1 MIPRMR
7 RSEPSTALASAR
19 RSYRT
24 RTQLLFSALLLVVLV
39 AVSMAFYRSNR
50 SFLLDY
56 IREINAGQ
64 AQSYARQLDAVFFR
78 ASYASA
84 AIAERSRVQ
93 RYIVGRSGEDSA
105 AEYGIIELLQL
116 FARANPEMSEIAVY
130 SVDSGRVV
138 TNRLATDAA
147 RVHDFGWFPHLRLA
161 TSTGPQLVYREDPVF
176 GTPMITLV
184 RRMDDEGRFA
194 GGIVVNLQMEGL
206 RRILGRGTEQSDRH
220 LYVVQNG
227 DRVVFSTDDADL
239 GQTPPESGRRLFL
252 ASAPGGLFNLEY
264 HLFSG
269 SSLFDEKMG
278 ELRRYLVALLVTT
291 LVVGSALSAVLA
303 GFAYR
308 PIRAIMETLEHP
320 DLSGH
325 DGRHPSAGE
334 PAGDEVR
341 YIEDSILR
349 IMASNRDLEKR
360 LAERFRSLSRA
371 HYANLQ
377 LQINPHFLYNT
388 LESLYWNCL
397 EVFDADDAV
406 PSSLLSLSRFL
417 RNVIAADAIAIP
429 LAEEMDIAEQYVS
442 LLRLRYENQ
451 LSIVWN
457 VPDGLRHVK
466 VPRLV
471 LQPLLENAF
480 YHGIKP
486 LRRPGTV
493 TVTAARVSGIV
504 TLDVTDDGKGMDERR
519 ATEVRDAFSGEID
532 LAADHIG
539 LTNVAQRLRILFDTR
554 AGVEI
559 RSAPGCGTTVRLTV
573 PDAPTSHDV
582 DKLTAPM

>member
-1 MIPRMR
+1 MSR
-7 RSEPSTALASAR
+7 RSRRSDAKTLLATAR
-19 RSYRT
+19 RSYRN
-24 RTQLLFSALLLVVLV
+24 RTQLVFSALLLVVLV
-39 AVSMAFYRSNR
+39 AVSMAFYRANR
-50 SFLLDY
+50 SFLVDY
-56 IREINAGQ
+56 IREINAME

-93 RYIVGRSGEDSA
+93 QYIVGRSREDSA
-105 AEYGIIELLQL
+105 AESGIIELLQL

-147 RVHDFGWFPHLRLA
+147 GAHDLGWLPHLRMA
-161 TSTGPQLVYREDPVF
+161 ASTGPQLVYREDPVF

-184 RRMDDEGRFA
+184 RRVDDEDAFA
-194 GGIVVNLQMEGL
+194 GGIVINLNVEVL
-206 RRILGRGTEQSDRH
+206 RRLLGRRAADADRH
-220 LYVVQNG
+220 LYTVQDG
-227 DRVVFSTDDADL
+227 ELVVFSTDEADL
-239 GQTPPESGRRLFL
+239 GRPPPDAAGRLFL
-252 ASAPGGLFNLEY
+252 ANAPGGLFNLAY
-264 HLFSG
+264 YLSSG
-269 SSLFDEKMG
+269 SSLFDAKMG

-320 DLSGH
+320 DRRARDRGH
-325 DGRHPSAGE
+325 KTARDVS
-334 PAGDEVR
+334 GDEVR
-341 YIEDSILR
+341 YIEDSIVR
-349 IMASNRDLEKR
+349 IMASNRDLEQR

-397 EVFDADDAV
+397 EVFDADDPV
-406 PSSLLSLSRFL
+406 PTSLLSLSRFL

-442 LLRLRYENQ
+442 LLRLRYDNQ
-451 LSIVWN
+451 LSLVWN
-457 VPDGLRHVK
+457 VPGQLRDVK

-493 TVTAARVSGIV
+493 IVTAARAGELV
-504 TLDVTDDGKGMDERR
+504 TLDVADDGKGMNDRKL
-519 ATEVRDAFSGEID
+519 TEVRDAFSGEID
-532 LAADHIG
+532 LAAAHIG
-539 LTNVAQRLRILFDTR
+539 LTNVAQRLRILFDTQ

-559 RSAPGCGTTVRLTV
+559 ESAPGRGTTVRLTI
-573 PDAPTSHDV
+573 PDDPTKHDV
-582 DKLTAPM
+582 DKLIAPM

>member
-1 MIPRMR
+1 MSR
-7 RSEPSTALASAR
+7 RTRGADAKTMLATAG
-19 RSYRT
+19 RSYRN
-24 RTQLLFSALLLVVLV
+24 RTQLVFSALLLVVLL
-39 AVSMAFYRSNR
+39 AVSMAFYRANR
-50 SFLLDY
+50 SFLVDY
-56 IREINAGQ
+56 IREINAME

-93 RYIVGRSGEDSA
+93 QYIVGPGGADSA
-105 AEYGIIELLQL
+105 AEFGIVELLQL

-138 TNRLATDAA
+138 TNRLATNAA
-147 RVHDFGWFPHLRLA
+147 GTHDFGWLPHLRMA

-176 GTPMITLV
+176 GTPIITLA
-184 RRMDDEGRFA
+184 RRIDDEDRFA
-194 GGIVVNLQMEGL
+194 GGIVINLNVEAL
-206 RRILGRGTEQSDRH
+206 RRVIGRRATDADRH
-220 LYVVQNG
+220 LYTVQDG
-227 DRVVFSTDDADL
+227 ELVVFSTDDADL
-239 GQTPPESGRRLFL
+239 GRSPPDPAGRLFL
-252 ASAPGGLFNLEY
+252 ADAPGDLFNLEY
-264 HLFSG
+264 YLSSG
-269 SSLFDEKMG
+269 SALFDEKMG
-278 ELRRYLVALLVTT
+278 ELRRYLVALLGTT
-291 LVVGSALSAVLA
+291 LVVGSAVSAVLA

-320 DLSGH
+320 DLSGR
-325 DGRHPSAGE
+325 GKGQASAPE

-349 IMASNRDLEKR
+349 IMASNRDLEER

-406 PSSLLSLSRFL
+406 PTSLLSLSRFL

-429 LAEEMDIAEQYVS
+429 LSEEMDIAEQYVS
-442 LLRLRYENQ
+442 LLRLRYDNQ
-451 LSIVWN
+451 LSLVWN
-457 VPDGLRHVK
+457 VPDHLRHVK

-493 TVTAARVSGIV
+493 IITAARAGELV
-504 TLDVTDDGKGMDERR
+504 TVDVADDGKGMNDGKL
-519 ATEVRDAFSGEID
+519 TEVRDAFSGEID
-532 LAADHIG
+532 LAGDHIG
-539 LTNVAQRLRILFDTR
+539 LTNVAQRLRILFDTQ

-559 RSAPGCGTTVRLTV
+559 ESAAGRGTTVRLTI